1 VLMPHICFALRQST
15 YKRTEL
21 RIDML
26 KEGVVSV
33 TVKSS
38 LWGRVARWFLFKPK
52 IPILDNFGGP
62 YIGKCW

>member
-38 LWGRVARWFLFKPK
+38 L
-52 IPILDNFGGP
+52 
-62 YIGKCW
+62 